1 MSSSAIPTHSASHA
15 KARLGAVTG
24 HGQAQGS
31 HLRLVSAS
39 ELQCAVDL
47 APSRPVS
54 PSTPVAHVPTLRE
67 RATQKLAQWRPRL
80 NRLTVIKNVA
90 VGVMLEVM
98 EGFREF
104 LAPAAFCVR
113 NFPTIGMGVLT
124 VTVPVM
130 IATALWL
137 RVPGWAEGFPV
148 TSPLT
153 WAFLAGLSVAV
164 GFLAAMS
171 VVTLRALL
179 TGIQMAVRHLRRKG
193 QTAFE

>member
-1 MSSSAIPTHSASHA
+1 MSSTAIPTHSASHA

-24 HGQAQGS
+24 QGQAQGP

-39 ELQCAVDL
+39 ELQRAVDL
-47 APSRPVS
+47 APSRPLA
-54 PSTPVAHVPTLRE
+54 PSTPVVHTPTLRE
-67 RATQKLAQWRPRL
+67 RAVQKWAQWRPQLSRL
-80 NRLTVIKNVA
+80 IVVKNVA
-90 VGVMLEVM
+90 VGVVLEIM

-104 LAPAAFCVR
+104 LAPAAFCLR
-113 NFPTIGMGVLT
+113 NGLQIGMGLLT
-124 VTVPVM
+124 VAVPIM

-137 RVPGWAEGFPV
+137 RVPGWAEGFPIA
-148 TSPLT
+148 SPLT
-153 WAFLAGLSVAV
+153 WAFLTGLSVAV
-164 GFLAAMS
+164 GFLVAMS